1 MRVLFLV
8 ILLFGVVIYV
18 FINGLKNDPKI
29 VPSALINES
38 VPEFQISKINS
49 RINNFSK
56 RDILDDK
63 NVKLVNIFASWCLP
77 CRIEHPQLKKISQK
91 DISIYGINKKDK
103 IKDLE
108 KWLQELGNP
117 FFAIGADNTGK
128 ASIQWGV
135 YGIPETFILDKNSN
149 IRYKHIGPI
158 LEKDLETINSIIDSL
173 RYE

>member
-1 MRVLFLV
+1 M
-8 ILLFGVVIYV
+8 
-18 FINGLKNDPKI
+18 N
-29 VPSALINES
+29 
-38 VPEFQISKINS
+38 
-49 RINNFSK
+49 
-56 RDILDDK
+56 DK

-77 CRIEHPQLKKISQK
+77 CKIEHPQLKKISQK
-91 DISIYGINKKDK
+91 DIPIYGINKKDK

-135 YGIPETFILDKNSN
+135 YGIPETFILDKDSN

-173 RYE
+173 KYE